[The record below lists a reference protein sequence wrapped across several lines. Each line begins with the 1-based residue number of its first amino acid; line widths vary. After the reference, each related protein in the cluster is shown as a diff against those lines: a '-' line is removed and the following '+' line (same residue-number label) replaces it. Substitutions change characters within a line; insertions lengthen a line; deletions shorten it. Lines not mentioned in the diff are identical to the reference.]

1 MLFSKKHKIGD
12 TISQLRKEKGWTQ
25 AELASKLLVSDKAVS
40 KWESNKGE
48 PSIEFLPILAQL
60 FDVSLDYL
68 MTGKEKEDKI
78 ITISKLELCAKKDDP
93 KILNNFSYSS
103 AHRKDEDGHT
113 LIYYVKKYNSLKV
126 LKALVDDC
134 SHQTHYMSLF
144 PKNEFDL
151 PELLMLIKIN
161 REKNVME
168 NIARSTPDIRLC
180 LNNFYSD
187 SIWKEEKKK
196 EDVSKGYE
204 DIFTYLVEDYDNLNK
219 EQQVYYFDLD
229 NKELICKQKCW
240 SYAYPYFIDYAYKYN
255 KKLFKQLLSKIK
267 TSNALYQSKIDE
279 IKKEGRSE
287 YNWIND
293 KIETFK
299 NKYFFVNILSK
310 TILKAIDCE
319 DYEIAH
325 QLNELTNN
333 KIDEDVFE
341 QAKISKDKKLSEKEK
356 QLLHC
361 IHNGIVNLDELIAL
375 NDYDLYEKTL
385 KKYPANEYEVIF
397 KEINDKD
404 YKKIF
409 EYAVQ
414 HSITNIIDAIRNK
427 KLDLI
432 EENFCKYIKSKH
444 TPSYGSNKTILS
456 SDINKE
462 YYTIY
467 NYKRNF
473 GLLNIKGKDNELSYQ
488 KFVEMKNKVILSK
501 VLDKDIRFIEK
512 ACKNATQ
519 EELDAALT
527 KIEPNNFKGIKILLD
542 AGAKLHKTWTEDD
555 GWGYIVNKD
564 EIDEI
569 GTEILKKKINDLLG
583 GK

>member
-12 TISQLRKEKGWTQ
+12 TISHLRKEKGWTQ

-78 ITISKLELCAKKDDP
+78 ITISKLELCAKKDDVDMY
-93 KILNNFSYSS
+93 KKLKLALNY
-103 AHRKDEDGHT
+103 KDENGKTIFDYVFQYESCEIFKT
-113 LIYYVKKYNSLKV
+113 LMNREQFLSNYENDRKFFENFYYMRIKCNDITVIRDLIRLDYIDSAINHHLGIFEKQIGYNGSRLISVPRQIISERIIDLILYDKKTSQSIKEAMLSNHIEKQNNYYSPAISFPYLINYAVQKEDIKLSRILLNKAIEINQNNANIEYYPGCYIGFVDIPKSTFDKMLEIENYELIELANNCNKIYKEKYINNSLYKND
-126 LKALVDDC
+126 A
-134 SHQTHYMSLF
+134 YMLSNYDIESN
-144 PKNEFDL
+144 K
-151 PELLMLIKIN
+151 IKHN
-161 REKNVME
+161 SKL
-168 NIARSTPDIRLC
+168 S
-180 LNNFYSD
+180 
-187 SIWKEEKKK
+187 KK
-196 EDVSKGYE
+196 EK
-204 DIFTYLVEDYDNLNK
+204 
-219 EQQVYYFDLD
+219 DL
-229 NKELICKQKCW
+229 
-240 SYAYPYFIDYAYKYN
+240 
-255 KKLFKQLLSKIK
+255 QL
-267 TSNALYQSKIDE
+267 
-279 IKKEGRSE
+279 
-287 YNWIND
+287 
-293 KIETFK
+293 
-299 NKYFFVNILSK
+299 
-310 TILKAIDCE
+310 
-319 DYEIAH
+319 
-325 QLNELTNN
+325 
-333 KIDEDVFE
+333 
-341 QAKISKDKKLSEKEK
+341 
-356 QLLHC
+356 C
-361 IHNGIVNLDELIAL
+361 IHNGIVCLDELIAL

-385 KKYPANEYEVIF
+385 KKYPVNEYEVIF
-397 KEINDKD
+397 KAINDKD

-414 HSITNIIDAIRNK
+414 HSITSIIDAIRNK

-432 EENFCKYIKSKH
+432 EENFCRYIRSKH
-444 TPSYGSNKTILS
+444 SPSYGSNNIILS

-462 YYTIY
+462 YYTI
-467 NYKRNF
+467 YKRNF

>member
-1 MLFSKKHKIGD
+1 MLFQKKHKIGD
-12 TISQLRKEKGWTQ
+12 TIAKLRKEKGWTQ
-25 AELASKLLVSDKAVS
+25 NELAEMLKVSDKAIS
-40 KWESNKGE
+40 KWESNKGD
-48 PSIEFLPILAQL
+48 PSIEFLPVMSEL
-60 FDVSLDYL
+60 FGVTLDYL
-68 MTGKEKEDKI
+68 MTGKEQEEKI
-78 ITISKLELCAKKDDP
+78 VTMSKLELCAKKDNP
-93 KILNNFSYSS
+93 KIIDNFSYDS
-103 AHRKDEDGHT
+103 AHLKNEDGRT
-113 LIYYVKKYNSLKV
+113 LMYYIDQYNSRNV
-126 LKALVDDC
+126 LTALVDSC
-134 SHQTHYMSLF
+134 CHQTHYMSLF
-144 PKNEFDL
+144 PKKEFDL
-151 PELLMLIKIN
+151 PQLLKLIEIN
-161 REKNVME
+161 RERIVLKE
-168 NIARSTPDIRLC
+168 IANNADIRSISSF
-180 LNNFYSD
+180 NSD
-187 SIWKEEKKK
+187 SLWTDRIQLKNI
-196 EDVSKGYE
+196 SKGYQ
-204 DIFTYLVEDYDNLNK
+204 DIFTYLVKNYDKLDK
-219 EQQVYYFDLD
+219 SQQEYYFDLNPKTILSKKD
-229 NKELICKQKCW
+229 SW
-240 SYAYPYFIDYAYKYN
+240 AYAYPYFVDEAYKYN
-255 KKLFKQLLSKIK
+255 KKLFKKLMEKIENSNQLYISEVDKIK
-267 TSNALYQSKIDE
+267 N
-279 IKKEGRSE
+279 EGRGEST
-287 YNWIND
+287 WIGNQIRYLNE
-293 KIETFK
+293 KF
-299 NKYFFVNILSK
+299 YQVF
-310 TILKAIDCE
+310 ILKETVLTAIECE
-319 DYEIAH
+319 DYDTANY
-325 QLNELTNN
+325 LNKFTKE
-333 KIDEDVFE
+333 KVDEDIFE
-341 QAKISKDKKLSEKEK
+341 QAKISKNKKLSEKEK

-361 IHNGIVNLDELIAL
+361 IHNGIVNLDELITL
-375 NDYDLYEKTL
+375 NEYDLYEKTL

-397 KEINDKD
+397 KAINDKD

-444 TPSYGSNKTILS
+444 SPSYGSNKTILS

-462 YYTIY
+462 YYTI
-467 NYKRNF
+467 YKRNF

>member
-25 AELASKLLVSDKAVS
+25 AELANKLQVSDKAVS

-196 EDVSKGYE
+196 EDISKGYE

-255 KKLFKQLLSKIK
+255 KKLFKQFLSKIK

-385 KKYPANEYEVIF
+385 KKYPANEYEIIF

-467 NYKRNF
+467 KRNF

-527 KIEPNNFKGIKILLD
+527 KIAPNNFKGIKILLD

>member
-12 TISQLRKEKGWTQ
+12 TISQLRKEKVWTQ

-93 KILNNFSYSS
+93 KILNDFSYSS

-293 KIETFK
+293 EIETFK

-333 KIDEDVFE
+333 RIDEDVFE

-385 KKYPANEYEVIF
+385 KKYPANEYEVIL
-397 KEINDKD
+397 KAINDKD

-414 HSITNIIDAIRNK
+414 HSITSIIDAIRNK

-444 TPSYGSNKTILS
+444 TPSYGYNKTILSSLS

-467 NYKRNF
+467 ERNF

-527 KIEPNNFKGIKILLD
+527 RIAPNNFKGIKILLD
-542 AGAKLHKTWTEDD
+542 AGAKVHKEW
-555 GWGYIVNKD
+555 
-564 EIDEI
+564 IDEDGYRHDDI
-569 GTEILKKKINDLLG
+569 DNIETEILKKKINDLLG

>member
-1 MLFSKKHKIGD
+1 MLFQKKHKIGD
-12 TISQLRKEKGWTQ
+12 TIAKLRKEKGWTQ
-25 AELASKLLVSDKAVS
+25 NELAEMLKVSDKAIS
-40 KWESNKGE
+40 KWESNKGD
-48 PSIEFLPILAQL
+48 PSIEFLPVMSEL
-60 FDVSLDYL
+60 FGVTLDYL
-68 MTGKEKEDKI
+68 MTGKEQEEKI
-78 ITISKLELCAKKDDP
+78 VTMSKLELCAKKDNP
-93 KILNNFSYSS
+93 KIIDNFSYDS
-103 AHRKDEDGHT
+103 AHLKNEDGRT
-113 LIYYVKKYNSLKV
+113 LMYYIDQYNSRNV
-126 LKALVDDC
+126 LTALVDSC
-134 SHQTHYMSLF
+134 CHQTHYMSLF
-144 PKNEFDL
+144 PKKEFDL
-151 PELLMLIKIN
+151 PQLLKLIEIN
-161 REKNVME
+161 RERIVLKE
-168 NIARSTPDIRLC
+168 IANNADIRSISSF
-180 LNNFYSD
+180 NSD
-187 SIWKEEKKK
+187 SLWTDRIQLKNI
-196 EDVSKGYE
+196 SKGYQ
-204 DIFTYLVEDYDNLNK
+204 DIFTYLVKNYDKLDK
-219 EQQVYYFDLD
+219 SQQEYYFDLNPKTILSKKD
-229 NKELICKQKCW
+229 SW
-240 SYAYPYFIDYAYKYN
+240 AYAYPYFVDEAYKYN
-255 KKLFKQLLSKIK
+255 KKLFKKLMEKIENSNQLYISEVDKIK
-267 TSNALYQSKIDE
+267 N
-279 IKKEGRSE
+279 EGRGEST
-287 YNWIND
+287 WIGNQIRYLNE
-293 KIETFK
+293 KF
-299 NKYFFVNILSK
+299 YQVF
-310 TILKAIDCE
+310 ILKETVLTAIECE
-319 DYEIAH
+319 DYDTANY
-325 QLNELTNN
+325 LNKFTKE
-333 KIDEDVFE
+333 KVDEDIFE
-341 QAKISKDKKLSEKEK
+341 QAKISKNKKLSEKEK

-375 NDYDLYEKTL
+375 NEYDLYEKTL

-397 KEINDKD
+397 KAINDKD

-444 TPSYGSNKTILS
+444 SPSYGSNKTILS

-467 NYKRNF
+467 KRNF
-473 GLLNIKGKDNELSYQ
+473 GLLNINGKDNELSYQ